1 MADLHVALVR
11 GREDMVTGGN
21 VVVAVSGPDADVVD
35 WTVAIDGTVAEVAVH
50 PDGLLVD
57 GLAEGPSTI
66 EVVVDGQVVS
76 SVEVINHPITGPVFS
91 GPHVMPFF
99 CTFEDFG
106 LEPASDSAD
115 NSDCS
120 AVTEVTWWA
129 HHQGGTWSELVDP
142 TDRTTW
148 PVDLAVTHETGGTT
162 PFVVRRERGTI
173 NRAVYDLT
181 VVDDPVSE
189 ARAPMWNGVLHYLFG
204 GGCGSGRTQGSIMGS
219 DVLNAAALANGNL
232 LATSTLNTFNTAC
245 DDVLSA
251 ETLMMVTE
259 HVVETVRDPRYVI
272 GQGGSGGAIQ
282 QYLINQNYPGL
293 LDASNTLVSYPDA
306 FTVSPGVS
314 DCGLLNRYY
323 GTPEG
328 SAFTAEQRTAVNGH
342 GTPLF
347 CAAWAATFLPLASPT
362 VGCHSSI
369 PAEAIYDPNENPTGV
384 RCTLQDSLA
393 NLLPRS
399 ADTGHVASHVDNVGI
414 EYGRDALVA
423 SVISVDQFLELNE
436 RIGSYQPDG
445 EILDGRRAADPAV
458 VEHVYATGRVNQGGG
473 SNRTVPTIDNDL
485 YSDFAF
491 DIHDRFRTFSIRE
504 RHRLA
509 NSETAGNR
517 VIWTQPGGNL
527 LVSLGGTQNDLDP
540 VAAVA
545 TLAEWLEALD
555 EAGVGPTT
563 RGDGVAPTRDQL
575 LAARPDGLADDC
587 LVDGTHVV
595 GDEVYDGE
603 NACTATYPV
612 HGDPRTAAGAPLAND
627 ILKCA
632 LRPADAS
639 AYGVPFTAEQA
650 DRLTQVFPDGV
661 CDWTVPGIGQIPLRG
676 TWLRY

>member
-1 MADLHVALVR
+1 
-11 GREDMVTGGN
+11 
-21 VVVAVSGPDADVVD
+21 
-35 WTVAIDGTVAEVAVH
+35 
-50 PDGLLVD
+50 
-57 GLAEGPSTI
+57 
-66 EVVVDGQVVS
+66 
-76 SVEVINHPITGPVFS
+76 
-91 GPHVMPFF
+91 
-99 CTFEDFG
+99 
-106 LEPASDSAD
+106 
-115 NSDCS
+115 
-120 AVTEVTWWA
+120 
-129 HHQGGTWSELVDP
+129 
-142 TDRTTW
+142 
-148 PVDLAVTHETGGTT
+148 
-162 PFVVRRERGTI
+162 
-173 NRAVYDLT
+173 
-181 VVDDPVSE
+181 
-189 ARAPMWNGVLHYLFG
+189 MWNGVLHYLFG
-204 GGCGSGRTQGSIMGS
+204 GGCGSGRTQGSIMSS
-219 DVLNAAALANGNL
+219 DVLNPAALADGNL

-259 HVVETVRDPRYVI
+259 HVVETVRDPRYVV

-323 GTPEG
+323 GTPKG

-369 PAEAIYDPNENPTGV
+369 PAEEIYDPNENPTGV

-393 NLLPRS
+393 NLLPRNP
-399 ADTGHVASHVDNVGI
+399 DTGHVASHVDNVGI

-423 SVISVDQFLELNE
+423 SVISVDQFLDLNE

-445 EILDGRRAADPAV
+445 EILGGRRSADPAV
-458 VEHVYATGRVNQGGG
+458 IEHVYATGRVNQGGG

-485 YSDFAF
+485 YSDFTF

-509 NSETAGNR
+509 DGETAGNR

-527 LVSLGGTQNDLDP
+527 LTSLGGNQNNLDP
-540 VAAVA
+540 VTAVA
-545 TLAEWLEALD
+545 TLVEWLEALD

-595 GDEVYDGE
+595 GDEVYEGK
-603 NACTATYPV
+603 NACAATYPV

-639 AYGVPFTAEQA
+639 AYGVPFTADQT
-650 DRLTQVFPDGV
+650 DRLGQVFPDGV
-661 CDWTVPGIGQIPLRG
+661 CDWRVPGIGQVPLRG